1 MSSSNSKKD
10 AVIDSAAWTELEQ
23 TAGADFVGELVQ
35 TFLEEGPVMLQQLR
49 DAHAAG
55 QADDFRRSA
64 HSLKS
69 NGLTFGALGFAAKA
83 RALEQGG
90 LAAATPAALNA
101 LHDDW
106 QEVVMAL
113 QERVS
118 NG

>member
-1 MSSSNSKKD
+1 MSSG
-10 AVIDSAAWTELEQ
+10 VIDSAAWAELEL

-35 TFLEEGPVMLQQLR
+35 TFLEEGPVMLQALR

-55 QADDFRRSA
+55 NVDDFRRSA

-69 NGLTFGALGFAAKA
+69 NCLTFVALDFAAKA
-83 RALEQGG
+83 RALELGV
-90 LAAATPAALNA
+90 LAAATPAALNE

-113 QERVS
+113 QERIS

>member
-1 MSSSNSKKD
+1 MTD
-10 AVIDSAAWTELEQ
+10 IIDTAAWSELEQ

-35 TFLEEGPVMLQQLR
+35 TFLEEAPTLLQALR
-49 DAHAAG
+49 DAFAAG
-55 QADDFRRSA
+55 DADAFRRNA

-90 LAAATPAALNA
+90 LPAATQAALDE

-106 QEVVMAL
+106 QGVVVAL
-113 QERVS
+113 EERIG

>member
-1 MSSSNSKKD
+1 MSNS
-10 AVIDSAAWTELEQ
+10 VIDPAAWAELEQ

-35 TFLEEGPVMLQQLR
+35 TFLEEGPVMLQALR

-55 QADDFRRSA
+55 NPDDFRRSA

-69 NGLTFGALGFAAKA
+69 NGLTFGALAFAAKA
-83 RALEQGG
+83 RALELGG
-90 LAAATPAALNA
+90 LPSATQAALDE

-106 QEVVMAL
+106 QEVVAAL